1 MARAGPNQSRRA
13 SRSKARLRL
22 LLFSDLML
30 DRPYEWAPPTVA
42 DARRTAAREVLVEIL
57 GAARG
62 QHVDVIACA
71 GDLFD
76 RRTVSPS
83 TMQWLNAALRSAT
96 APVLIAPGNG
106 DFVGPLGG
114 YSRHEWPD
122 NVTVFD
128 TERFTAVDVADGVT
142 IWGAAHTEAHRARSF
157 LERFEVDRD
166 GVNLALFHGAERSGV
181 EREPAMEPC
190 ALFDESAVEA
200 AGFDHALVG
209 HYQQAYFGWMHT
221 YPGAPIA
228 HELGCAAT
236 GTAVLVTLADDG
248 TIEREQ
254 LELSS
259 PALHDVEVDLS
270 GAKSARDAVKRAGDS
285 LAKRSGVVRLR
296 LTGRVAPNIVLQRD
310 DFVGLVPNADDLLL
324 DWKTEVDIDLDELFE
339 EQTVRGQFVRDV
351 LASPNLSDDGQQRVL
366 LIGLR
371 ALAGS
376 NVLEGPR

>member
-1 MARAGPNQSRRA
+1 MTPARRQP
-13 SRSKARLRL
+13 RLRL
-22 LLFSDLML
+22 LLFSDLLL

-42 DARRTAAREVLVEIL
+42 DARRAAAREALVEIL
-57 GAARG
+57 GAARA

-83 TMQWLNAALRSAT
+83 TMHWLNAALRSAT
-96 APVLIAPGNG
+96 APVLIAPGNR

-128 TERFTAVDVADGVT
+128 SDRFRAVDVADGVT
-142 IWGAAHTEAHRARSF
+142 IWGAAHTEAHRARAF
-157 LERFEVDRD
+157 FDRFEVDRD
-166 GVNLALFHGAERSGV
+166 GVNLALFHGAERSGF
-181 EREPAMEPC
+181 EREQAMEPC
-190 ALFDESAVEA
+190 APFDESAIEA

-209 HYQQAYFGWMHT
+209 HYQQAHFGWMHT

-228 HELGCAAT
+228 HEPGNGATRTAA
-236 GTAVLVTLADDG
+236 LITLADDG

-254 LELSS
+254 LDLSS
-259 PALHDVEVDLS
+259 PGLQDIEVDLT
-270 GAKSARDAVKRAGDS
+270 GAKSARDAVKRVAASVARG
-285 LAKRSGVVRLR
+285 SGTVRLR
-296 LTGRVAPNIVLQRD
+296 LTGRVVPDIVLQRE
-310 DFVGLVPNADDLLL
+310 DFLGLVPSADDLLL
-324 DWKTEVDIDLDELFE
+324 GWKAEVDVDLDELAE

-351 LASPNLSDDGQQRVL
+351 LASRDLSDERQQRVL
-366 LIGLR
+366 LMGLR

-376 NVLEGPR
+376 DVLEGPR

>member
-1 MARAGPNQSRRA
+1 
-13 SRSKARLRL
+13 
-22 LLFSDLML
+22 ML

-42 DARRTAAREVLVEIL
+42 DARRSATREVLVEIV
-57 GAARG
+57 GAARA

-96 APVLIAPGNG
+96 APVLIAPGNR

-128 TERFTAVDVADGVT
+128 TDRFTPVDVADGVT
-142 IWGAAHTEAHRARSF
+142 IWGAAHTEAHRARAF
-157 LERFEVDRD
+157 FDRFEVDRHE
-166 GVNLALFHGAERSGV
+166 VNLALFHGAERSGV

-190 ALFDESAVEA
+190 APFEESAVEE
-200 AGFDHALVG
+200 AGFNHALVG
-209 HYQQAYFGWMHT
+209 HYQQPHFGRIHT

-228 HELGCAAT
+228 HEPGNGAT
-236 GTAVLVTLADDG
+236 GAAVLIRLADDG

-259 PALHDVEVDLS
+259 PPLHDVKVDLT
-270 GAKSARDAVKRAGDS
+270 GAKSARDAVKRAAAS
-285 LAKRSGVVRLR
+285 LAECSGTVRLHV
-296 LTGRVAPNIVLQRD
+296 TGRVAPDIVLQRD
-310 DFVGLVPNADDLLL
+310 DLLGLVPSADDLLL
-324 DWKTEVDIDLDELFE
+324 DWKAEVDVDLEDLVE

-351 LASPNLSDDGQQRVL
+351 LAARDLGDDRKQRVL

-376 NVLEGPR
+376 DVLEGPR